1 MAIPKI
7 KPMTTDEIRTLV
19 KESGIPVAEIEQ
31 GVGMPKDTLQ
41 KSLKERSTGNG
52 YIRTV
57 PTKWIQPMI
66 DFIKK
71 RKVEK
76 DELRVEINEVKK
88 DLNIPVEE
96 PEVVIPDKESKLA
109 WIDKLQQEKNL
120 FQ

>member
-7 KPMTTDEIRTLV
+7 KPMSTEEIRTLV
-19 KESGIPVAEIEQ
+19 KESGLSIADIEK

-41 KSLKERSTGNG
+41 KSLKERGTGNG

-66 DFIKK
+66 EFIKK
-71 RKVEK
+71 AKVEK
-76 DELRVEINEVKK
+76 EELKIEIKEVQQTY
-88 DLNIPVEE
+88 NIPVEE
-96 PEVVIPDKESKLA
+96 PEVFIPDKERKLN
-109 WIDKLQQEKNL
+109 WIDKLQQEKNV